1 MMEFQHSHAS
11 HCESGVMS
19 SMLRHYGLPLSE
31 AMSFGLSS
39 ALSFAYLPLIK
50 INGLPLV
57 AYRMPPKFII
67 KGLQKGRVERQC
79 VLVYDPVSSRRSE
92 CSGSIDGNG

>member
-1 MMEFQHSHAS
+1 MEFQHSHAS

-19 SMLRHYGLPLSE
+19 SMLRHLGLPISE
-31 AMSFGLSS
+31 PMAFGLSS
-39 ALSFAYLPLIK
+39 ALSFAYLPIVK

-67 KGLQKGRVERQC
+67 KGLQKPLGLKMRF
-79 VLVYDPVSSRRSE
+79 
-92 CSGSIDGNG
+92 